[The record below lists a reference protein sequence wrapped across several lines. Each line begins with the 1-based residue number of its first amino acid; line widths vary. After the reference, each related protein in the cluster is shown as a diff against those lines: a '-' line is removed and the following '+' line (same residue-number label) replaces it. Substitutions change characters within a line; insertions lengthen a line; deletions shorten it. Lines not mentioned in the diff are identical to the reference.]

1 VILGGSAPPG
11 HVAILH
17 SSLDR
22 GEGLAKVLRTAGH
35 QVTVVRPGAGAL
47 PTLLTAS
54 PDIAMGTLYFGD
66 HMLKDT
72 ITAARHALKT
82 ELPLLIV
89 IGREDADA
97 VVSSDEVIREPVDPG
112 ELTLRVGSLIARQV
126 ERRGLQKKID
136 QEKHVVE
143 KVLNLA

>member
-1 VILGGSAPPG
+1 MILGGSAPPG

-17 SSLDR
+17 ASVDR
-22 GEGLAKVLRTAGH
+22 GESLARVLRAAGH

-66 HMLKDT
+66 HLVKDT
-72 ITAARHALKT
+72 IAAARHALKS

-89 IGREDADA
+89 IGREDIDA
-97 VVSSDEVIREPVDPG
+97 VVSADDG
-112 ELTLRVGSLIARQV
+112 FAL
-126 ERRGLQKKID
+126 
-136 QEKHVVE
+136 
-143 KVLNLA
+143 